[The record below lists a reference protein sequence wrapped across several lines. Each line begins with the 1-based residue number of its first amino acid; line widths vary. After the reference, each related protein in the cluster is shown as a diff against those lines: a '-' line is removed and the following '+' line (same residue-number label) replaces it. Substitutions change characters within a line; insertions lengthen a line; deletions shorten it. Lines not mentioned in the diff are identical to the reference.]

1 MVQSTPSGVISAG
14 ALAGTASPPG
24 VRPRLSL
31 LRILEMNLGFLGL
44 QFSFGLQQG
53 NMVPIYSWLGADPAH
68 IPLLQIAG
76 PVTGLLVQPLIG
88 ALSDRTL
95 SRFGRRTPYFLI
107 GAVICSLCLLA
118 MPFSNSVLM
127 AASLLWLLDAGNN
140 ITMEPYRAYVAD
152 RLSPEQQGGGF
163 LMQSAM
169 TNLGHGFAHLSPS
182 IMVYLLG
189 VDSHA
194 IDAHHIPAVTH
205 LAFLIGAV
213 LSLTTVLWSVL
224 RVPELPLSPEER
236 ARIAATSRSPRGTLA
251 EIVAAMRDMP
261 ALMRQMLGMSLFQWY
276 AMWIYWSYAALSIA
290 RSAYGTIDQTGQ
302 PFREAVL
309 SQQQMGALY
318 AFVGVGAALAMM
330 PLGRLWG
337 RARLHAACLTLAGLG
352 LLWLPLVGPAQA
364 DPASLT
370 ARLFSA
376 LAMPGLGLH
385 PGLMLTALG
394 MGLGWSSIMGN
405 PYAIIASAIPPERN
419 GIYMGI
425 FNMMVVAPMILNSL
439 TFGWIYRHLLSGDPR
454 QAITVAGALLLCAAL
469 SMVPLCRAESA
480 ARH

>member
-1 MVQSTPSGVISAG
+1 MIQSTPSGA
-14 ALAGTASPPG
+14 AQPAQ
-24 VRPRLSL
+24 RPRLSL

-68 IPLLQIAG
+68 IPLLQLAG

-107 GAVICSLCLLA
+107 GAITCSLCLLA
-118 MPFSNSVLM
+118 MPFSTSVLM

-140 ITMEPYRAYVAD
+140 ISMEPYRAYVAD
-152 RLSPEQQGGGF
+152 RLSEDQHASGF
-163 LMQSAM
+163 LMQSAL

-205 LAFLIGAV
+205 LAFVIGAV
-213 LSLTTVLWSVL
+213 LSLTTILWSVL
-224 RVPELPLSPEER
+224 RVPELPLSPQEQ
-236 ARIAATSRSPRGTLA
+236 AGIAAASHSPRATLA
-251 EIVAAMRDMP
+251 EIAEAMRAMP
-261 ALMRQMLGMSLFQWY
+261 KPMRQMLGMSLFQWY
-276 AMWIYWSYAALSIA
+276 ALWIYWSYAALSIA
-290 RSAYGTIDQTGQ
+290 RSAYETADKTGQ

-309 SQQQMGALY
+309 TQQQMGALY
-318 AFVGVGAALAMM
+318 AFIGVGAALAMM
-330 PLGRLWG
+330 PLGRRWG
-337 RARLHAACLTLAGLG
+337 RARLHAACLTLAGLS

-370 ARLFSA
+370 ARWFSA

-405 PYAIIASAIPPERN
+405 PYAIIARAIPPQRN
-419 GIYMGI
+419 GVYMGI
-425 FNMMVVAPMILNSL
+425 FNMMVVTPMILNSL
-439 TFGWIYRHLLSGDPR
+439 TFGWIYNHLLGSDPR
-454 QAITVAGALLLCAAL
+454 RAITLAGALMLCAAL
-469 SMVPLCRAESA
+469 SMIPLCRAEA
-480 ARH
+480 TTRH